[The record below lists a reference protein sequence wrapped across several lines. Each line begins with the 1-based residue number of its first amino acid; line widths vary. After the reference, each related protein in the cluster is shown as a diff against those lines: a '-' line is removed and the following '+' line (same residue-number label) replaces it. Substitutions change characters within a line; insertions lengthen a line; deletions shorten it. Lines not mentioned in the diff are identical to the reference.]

1 MNIRASSAAP
11 FAALLLLASGARA
24 QDDFNLNRFR
34 AAETPDDAF
43 ALAGPAD
50 QGHLRIGAQLHLD
63 YANDPLVVE
72 REVGDPDTEIAQVV
86 AHQLT
91 LHLGVSLGLFD
102 RFVLLLGA
110 PVHLL
115 VDGDAAPRPGVLEAQ
130 GAGFGDLYLGA
141 RARLVGERGDPFALA
156 LQLVMTA
163 PSGGGHFRGD
173 GFLGFRPSLLAE
185 VRAAPLRVTMNLGA
199 LVRQNQ
205 KLQGRVEVGDELTW
219 GLGVAVT
226 VLGEFADPAR
236 SRLDLVA
243 QTFGSSTMQ
252 NLFGRE
258 ETAIELLGGLKFHH
272 TSGLSAGLAG
282 GLGVT
287 RGVGSPDARVLL
299 QFGWAT
305 PPPREEEP
313 PAEPAPEPRPGDRD
327 GDGIIDR
334 HDDCPDEPEDRD
346 SFQDGDGC
354 PDLDNDQDG
363 ILDTADQCPLQPE
376 DRDGWQDEDG
386 CPEEDNDADGFN
398 DPIDDCKNEAEDRDG
413 FQDDDGCPEPDNDR
427 DGVLDVEDRCPNE
440 PGPAD
445 NEGCPADSDG
455 DGVLDNVD
463 NCPDEPG
470 PVENQGCRRRQ
481 RVRIEQGR
489 LEILEKV
496 FFQTNR
502 ARILRR
508 SYALLNNVAE
518 VIMNHP
524 EIELVRVEG
533 HTDDRGADD
542 YNMDLSR
549 RRAEAVVEYLVGRGV
564 PPNRLRAEGYGE
576 TRPVASNETREGRAT
591 NRRVEFNIGEPPRN
605 VRQQES
611 TPSAEAS
618 E

>member
-1 MNIRASSAAP
+1 MSTRTSFAAP
-11 FAALLLLASGARA
+11 FVALLLLVSGAKA
-24 QDDFNLNRFR
+24 QDDFNLNRFH

-50 QGHLRIGAQLHLD
+50 QGHLRIGAQFHLD

-72 REVGDPDTEIAQVV
+72 REVGDPDTEIAQIV

-91 LHLGVSLGLFD
+91 LHLGVSLGLVD
-102 RFVLLLGA
+102 RLVLFFGA

-115 VDGDAAPRPGVLEAQ
+115 MEGDPAPRPGVLEAQ
-130 GAGFGDLYLGA
+130 GAGFGDIYLGA
-141 RARLVGERGDPFALA
+141 RARLVGERQDAFALA

-185 VRAAPLRVTMNLGA
+185 VRAAPLRVTMNVGA
-199 LVRQNQ
+199 LVRENQ
-205 KLQGRVEVGDELTW
+205 QLQGRVEVGDELTW

-226 VLGEFADPAR
+226 VLGEFADLSR

-243 QTFGSSTMQ
+243 QSFGSSTMQ

-272 TSGLSAGLAG
+272 TSGLTAGLAG

-305 PPPREEEP
+305 PPPRQEEP
-313 PAEPAPEPRPGDRD
+313 VAEPPPEPRPGDRD
-327 GDGIIDR
+327 GDGILDR

-354 PDLDNDQDG
+354 PDPDNDQDG

-386 CPEEDNDADGFN
+386 CPEEDNDNDGFN
-398 DPIDDCKNEAEDRDG
+398 DPIDNCKNEAEDRDG
-413 FQDDDGCPEPDNDR
+413 FQDDDGCPDPDNDR

-470 PVENQGCRRRQ
+470 PAENQGCRRRQ

-502 ARILRR
+502 DRILRR
-508 SYALLNNVAE
+508 SYPLLNNVAE
-518 VIMNHP
+518 VVLNHP

-549 RRAEAVVEYLVGRGV
+549 RRAQAVVDYLVRRGV
-564 PPNRLRAEGYGE
+564 PANRLRAEGFGE
-576 TRPVASNETREGRAT
+576 TRPVASNETREGRAR
-591 NRRVEFNIGEPPRN
+591 NRRVEFNIGEPPPS
-605 VRQQES
+605 VQQQEN
-611 TPSAEAS
+611 TPSAEAAD
-618 E
+618 

>member
-1 MNIRASSAAP
+1 MTTRSLYAAPLVALLVLASSASAQSD
-11 FAALLLLASGARA
+11 FA
-24 QDDFNLNRFR
+24 LNRFR
-34 AAETPDDAF
+34 AAQIPDDAF
-43 ALAGPAD
+43 ALNGPAD
-50 QGHLRIGAQLHLD
+50 QGHLRFGAQLHLD
-63 YANDPLVVE
+63 YSNDPLVVE
-72 REVGDPDTEIAQVV
+72 RRDDDSRSEIAQTV

-91 LHLGVSLGLFD
+91 LHLGVSLGLFE
-102 RFVLLLGA
+102 RLVIFLGA

-115 VDGDAAPRPGVLEAQ
+115 MDGDDAPRSGMLEAQ

-141 RARLVGERGDPFALA
+141 RARLIGERTDPFALG
-156 LQLVMTA
+156 LQLEMTV
-163 PSGGGHFRGD
+163 PSGGGELRGD
-173 GFLGFRPSLLAE
+173 GFLSFRPTLLAE
-185 VRAAPLRVTMNLGA
+185 VRVAPVRVTMNVGA
-199 LVRQNQ
+199 LVRENQ
-205 KLQGRVEVGDELTW
+205 QLQGGVEVGDELSW

-226 VLGEFADPAR
+226 VLGEFADPSR
-236 SRLDLVA
+236 SRLDLIA

-252 NLFGRE
+252 HLFGRE
-258 ETAIELLGGLKFHH
+258 ETAVELLGGLKFHH
-272 TSGLSAGLAG
+272 GSGLSAGLAG

-299 QFGWAT
+299 QLGWAT
-305 PPPREEEP
+305 PPPREEP
-313 PAEPAPEPRPGDRD
+313 PAEPAPEPGPGDRD
-327 GDGIIDR
+327 GDGILDQ

-354 PDLDNDQDG
+354 PDPDNDQDG
-363 ILDTADQCPLQPE
+363 ILDTSDQCPLQPE

-398 DPIDDCKNEAEDRDG
+398 DPIDNCKNEAEDRDG
-413 FQDDDGCPEPDNDR
+413 FQDDDGCPDPDNDH

-440 PGPAD
+440 PGPAE

-508 SYALLNNVAE
+508 SYPLLNNVAE
-518 VIMNHP
+518 VILNHP
-524 EIELVRVEG
+524 EIPLVRVEG
-533 HTDDRGADD
+533 HTDDRGADE

-549 RRAEAVVEYLVGRGV
+549 RRAQAVVDYLVARGV
-564 PPNRLRAEGYGE
+564 PPNRLRAEGFGE
-576 TRPVASNETREGRAT
+576 TRPIASNETREGRAT
-591 NRRVEFNIGEPPRN
+591 NRRVEFNIGEPPAG
-605 VRQQES
+605 VRQEQNAPQED
-611 TPSAEAS
+611 AAD
-618 E
+618 